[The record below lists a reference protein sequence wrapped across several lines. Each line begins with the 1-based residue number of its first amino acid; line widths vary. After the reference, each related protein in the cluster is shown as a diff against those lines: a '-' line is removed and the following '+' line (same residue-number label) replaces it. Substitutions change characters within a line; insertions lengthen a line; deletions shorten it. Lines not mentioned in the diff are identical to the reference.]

1 MTYKALASGQR
12 RNVFRTFL
20 SSILCVL
27 VLCAVFTGVYQIN
40 RRQSKN
46 IVWNESCALDLSAW
60 DFRSKGMNYLET
72 GWQFYPNHILSPQ
85 DFAIS
90 NPNTDK
96 DRPVYDASLIPHY
109 SNVKISVNGW
119 TDTGA
124 SSIWRGPAEEP
135 ASMGA
140 FGFGTYRL
148 TVKVSDANRMI
159 ELNFPEI
166 NQAAQIWING
176 DLVQTIGKVASSEDA
191 YSAESRPV
199 DVTFMPSSQGIVEIV
214 IVCANFTNPFGG
226 ITCSPAIGTVS
237 QIDQLTIV
245 SKMWIAGVFTLLI
258 MIVITGFYISFT
270 FESKDKYFL
279 FILLIGLSL
288 AYEFCD
294 KAFNPMPDIW
304 NHLLQTTFYLLMA
317 LVSMLYFSAL
327 VPKGGRYFFNRLN
340 NWDVHVAF
348 SFCLLFLIIFWLHP
362 EFLYG
367 RLTILIYVAFVILI
381 SLYNVIRMFY
391 LAFTDTPNS
400 TFLTIAAII
409 ATSVFVTLPIRSQQI
424 FFIPLHSIGIVLMIF
439 GTAVYFTINYVRAYN
454 KVSRFTLEL
463 EAAVQDKTRNIAKVN
478 AELLQANRKL
488 MENEEARKKMM
499 SNVSHDLRTP
509 IAAIR
514 GYLELLMKGGRSI
527 SPETSDTYIRN
538 MHTRC
543 MQMEQLIED
552 LMQLTRLESGSVNLN
567 YQVLSVREILES
579 LYDLYSA
586 ESEHTEKQFTIDL
599 PEDDAL
605 NVLGDSNGL
614 IRVFD
619 NLIVNSMRYTK
630 ENGHIFIQAFRDT
643 SEASSGIH
651 VIIKDDGCGIPADE
665 IAYVFDRFYR
675 AANSSVNKTGS
686 GLGLAIV
693 KSIVLKHHGKVW
705 AESQVNI
712 GSSFHVLLP
721 PADK

>member
-1 MTYKALASGQR
+1 MTYKPLPIGKR
-12 RNVFRTFL
+12 RNVLRTIL

-27 VLCAVFTGVYQIN
+27 VLCAIFTAVYQVN

-46 IVWNESCALDLSAW
+46 IVWNESCALNLSAW
-60 DFRSKGMNYLET
+60 DFRSKGTNFLER
-72 GWQFYPNHILSPQ
+72 GWQFYPHHILSPQ
-85 DFAIS
+85 DFATDS
-90 NPNTDK
+90 PNNDK
-96 DRPVYDASLIPHY
+96 NRPTYDASLLPHY

-119 TDTGA
+119 TDLG
-124 SSIWRGPAEEP
+124 SSAIWRGISAEP
-135 ASMGA
+135 GSMDTI
-140 FGFGTYRL
+140 GFGTYRL
-148 TVKVSDANRMI
+148 VVKVSDANRMI
-159 ELNFPEI
+159 AVDFPEI

-176 DLVQTIGKVASSEDA
+176 EQVQTIGKVSSSEET
-191 YSAESRPV
+191 YNAESRPV
-199 DVTFMPSSQGIVEIV
+199 NITFMPSSEGIVEIIV
-214 IVCANFTNPFGG
+214 VCANFTGPFGG

-237 QIDQLTIV
+237 QIDNLTII
-245 SKMWIAGVFTLLI
+245 SKMWIAVVFTLLI

-270 FESKDKYFL
+270 FESKDRYFL
-279 FILLIGLSL
+279 FILLIALSL

-294 KAFNPMPDIW
+294 KSFNPMPDIW
-304 NHLLQTTFYLLMA
+304 NRLLQTTFYLLMA

-327 VPKGGRYFFNRLN
+327 IPKNERYFFNRLN
-340 NWDVHVAF
+340 NWDVHIAF

-362 EFLYG
+362 EFLNS
-367 RLTILIYVAFVILI
+367 RTTIIIYVTFVLLI
-381 SLYNVIRMFY
+381 SLYNVIRMFF
-391 LAFTDTPNS
+391 LSFMEIPNS
-400 TFLTIAAII
+400 TFLTIAAIT

-424 FFIPLHSIGIVLMIF
+424 CFIPLHSIGIVLMIF
-439 GTAVYFTINYVRAYN
+439 GTAVYFTISYVRAYN

-478 AELLQANRKL
+478 AELLQANQKL

-527 SPETSDTYIRN
+527 SPEMSDTYVKN

-567 YQVLSVREILES
+567 YQILSVREILES
-579 LYDLYSA
+579 LYDLYAA
-586 ESEHTEKQFTIDL
+586 ESEHTEKTFAMDL
-599 PEDDAL
+599 PEDDEL
-605 NVLGDSNGL
+605 NVLGDSNSL

-630 ENGHIFIQAFRDT
+630 ENGHIFIQAFRDE
-643 SEASSGIH
+643 SENSSGIH

-675 AANSSVNKTGS
+675 AANSTVNKTGS

-693 KSIVLKHHGKVW
+693 KSIVLKHRGKVW
-705 AESQVNI
+705 VESQVNI

-721 PADK
+721 PSKK

>member
-1 MTYKALASGQR
+1 MTYKPLPIGKR
-12 RNVFRTFL
+12 RNVLRTIL

-27 VLCAVFTGVYQIN
+27 VLCAIFTTAYQVN

-46 IVWNESCALDLSAW
+46 IVWNESCALNLSAW
-60 DFRSKGMNYLET
+60 DFRSRGMNFLET
-72 GWQFYPNHILSPQ
+72 GWQFYPNRLLSPQ
-85 DFAIS
+85 DFATNS
-90 NPNTDK
+90 PTNDK
-96 DRPVYDASLIPHY
+96 ERPAYDASLIPHY

-119 TDTGA
+119 TDLGT
-124 SSIWRGPAEEP
+124 SSIWRSKSEEP
-135 ASMGA
+135 GPMDT

-148 TVKVSDANRMI
+148 VVKVSDVNHMI
-159 ELNFPEI
+159 AVDFPEI

-176 DLVQTIGKVASSEDA
+176 NLVQTIGQVSSSKDS
-191 YSAESRPV
+191 YNAESRPV
-199 DVTFMPSSQGIVEIV
+199 DITFMPSSAGIVEIV
-214 IVCANFTNPFGG
+214 VVCANFTGPFGG

-237 QIDQLTIV
+237 QIDNLTIV

-258 MIVITGFYISFT
+258 LIVITGFYLSFT

-279 FILLIGLSL
+279 FILLIALSL

-294 KAFNPMPDIW
+294 KSFNPMPDIW
-304 NHLLQTTFYLLMA
+304 NRLLQTTFYLLMA
-317 LVSMLYFSAL
+317 LVAMLYFSAL
-327 VPKGGRYFFNRLN
+327 LPKNEHFFFNRLN
-340 NWDVHVAF
+340 NWDVHIAF
-348 SFCLLFLIIFWLHP
+348 SFCLLFLIVFWLHP
-362 EFLYG
+362 EFLYN
-367 RLTILIYVAFVILI
+367 RTSILLYVAFVVLI
-381 SLYNVIRMFY
+381 SLYNVIRMF
-391 LAFTDTPNS
+391 LLSFTENPNS
-400 TFLTIAAII
+400 TFLTIAAIT
-409 ATSVFVTLPIRSQQI
+409 ATSVFITLPIRSQQI
-424 FFIPLHSIGIVLMIF
+424 YFVPLHSIGIVLMIF
-439 GTAVYFTINYVRAYN
+439 GTAMYFTISYVRAYN

-478 AELLQANRKL
+478 AELLQANQKL

-527 SPETSDTYIRN
+527 TPETSDTYVRN

-567 YQVLSVREILES
+567 YQVFSVREILES
-579 LYDLYSA
+579 LFDLYSA
-586 ESEHTEKQFTIDL
+586 ESEHTGKEFVMDL
-599 PEDDAL
+599 PEDDEL

-630 ENGHIFIQAFRDT
+630 ENGHIALQAFRDT
-643 SEASSGIH
+643 SENTPGIH

-675 AANSSVNKTGS
+675 AANSSINKTGS

-705 AESQVNI
+705 VESQINI

-721 PADK
+721 PSEK

>member
-1 MTYKALASGQR
+1 MTYKALTSGKR
-12 RNVFRTFL
+12 RNVLRTVL

-27 VLCAVFTGVYQIN
+27 VLCAVFTAVYEVN

-60 DFRSKGMNYLET
+60 DFRSRGMNFLET
-72 GWQFYPNHILSPQ
+72 GWQFYPGRILSPQ
-85 DFAIS
+85 DFAAS
-90 NPNTDK
+90 SPSRDK
-96 DRPVYDASLIPHY
+96 DRPAYDASLIPHY
-109 SNVKISVNGW
+109 SNAKISVNGW
-119 TDTGA
+119 TDLG
-124 SSIWRGPAEEP
+124 SSAIWRGNAEEP
-135 ASMGA
+135 GSMDT

-148 TVKVSDANRMI
+148 VVKVSDANRMI
-159 ELNFPEI
+159 KVDFPEI

-176 DLVQTIGKVASSEDA
+176 DLVQTIGKVSSTEDT
-191 YSAESRPV
+191 YDAESRSV
-199 DVTFMPSSQGIVEIV
+199 DITFMPTSQGIVEIV

-226 ITCSPAIGTVS
+226 IACSPAIGTVS

-279 FILLIGLSL
+279 FILLIALSL

-294 KAFNPMPDIW
+294 KSFNPMPDIW
-304 NHLLQTTFYLLMA
+304 NRLLQTTFYLLMA

-327 VPKGGRYFFNRLN
+327 IPKNDRYFFNRLN
-340 NWDVHVAF
+340 NWDVHIAF
-348 SFCLLFLIIFWLHP
+348 SFCLLFLIVFWLHP

-367 RLTILIYVAFVILI
+367 RTTILIYVAFVLLI

-391 LAFTDTPNS
+391 LAFTDTQNS
-400 TFLTIAAII
+400 TFLTIAAIT

-424 FFIPLHSIGIVLMIF
+424 YFIPLHSIGIVLMIF
-439 GTAVYFTINYVRAYN
+439 GTAMYFTISYVRAYN

-478 AELLQANRKL
+478 AELLQANQKL

-514 GYLELLMKGGRSI
+514 GYLELLLKGGRDI
-527 SPETSDTYIRN
+527 SPETSDTYVRN

-586 ESEHTEKQFTIDL
+586 ESEHTEKEFETDL
-599 PEDDAL
+599 PEDDEL

-630 ENGHIFIQAFRDT
+630 EKGHISIQAFRDT
-643 SEASSGIH
+643 SEITSGIH
-651 VIIKDDGCGIPADE
+651 VIIKDDGCGIPSDE

-675 AANSSVNKTGS
+675 AANSTVNKTGS

-693 KSIVLKHHGKVW
+693 KSIVLKHRGKVW
-705 AESQVNI
+705 VESQINI

-721 PADK
+721 PSDK

>member
-327 VPKGGRYFFNRLN
+327 IPKGSRYFFNRLN